1 MTRQKEKINKY
12 PPVHPGKTI
21 QRQFFAPL
29 NLNTEQAAQALKVPA
44 YQLQDLLEGKNKID
58 LEMAYRLG
66 RYFQIEPE
74 LFLNLQQRYD
84 FEVWKDRQEAQI
96 RRQVKPRSKAGKNKQ
111 RARI

>member
-12 PPVHPGKTI
+12 PPVHPGKTL

-29 NLNTEQAAQALKVPA
+29 NLSTEEAAQALKVPP
-44 YQLQDLLEGKNKID
+44 YQLQDLTEGKSKID

-84 FEVWKDRQEAQI
+84 FEV
-96 RRQVKPRSKAGKNKQ
+96 
-111 RARI
+111 

>member
-1 MTRQKEKINKY
+1 MTRQVEKINKY
-12 PPVHPGKTI
+12 PPVHPGKTL

-29 NLNTEQAAQALKVPA
+29 NLSTEEAANALKVPT
-44 YQLQDLLEGKNKID
+44 YQLQDLMEGKSKID

-84 FEVWKDRQEAQI
+84 FEV
-96 RRQVKPRSKAGKNKQ
+96 
-111 RARI
+111 

>member
-1 MTRQKEKINKY
+1 MTRQVEKINKH

-29 NLNTEQAAQALKVPA
+29 NLSTEEAANALKVPT
-44 YQLQDLLEGKNKID
+44 YQLQDLVDGRNKID

-84 FEVWKDRQEAQI
+84 FEV
-96 RRQVKPRSKAGKNKQ
+96 
-111 RARI
+111 

>member
-1 MTRQKEKINKY
+1 MTRQIEKINKY

-29 NLNTEQAAQALKVPA
+29 NLNIEQAASALKVPT
-44 YQLQDLLEGKNKID
+44 YQLQDLVDGRNKID

-84 FEVWKDRQEAQI
+84 FEV
-96 RRQVKPRSKAGKNKQ
+96 
-111 RARI
+111 

>member
-1 MTRQKEKINKY
+1 MTRQVEKINKY
-12 PPVHPGKTI
+12 PPVHPGKTL

-29 NLNTEQAAQALKVPA
+29 NFNLEQVAQVLKIPA
-44 YQLQDLLEGKNKID
+44 YQLQDLVDGKTKID

-84 FEVWKDRQEAQI
+84 FEV
-96 RRQVKPRSKAGKNKQ
+96 
-111 RARI
+111 